1 MSIQEY
7 KKVSSAIREAE
18 MIRLFLKKR
27 TERDAMTL
35 LIGLADDKLKA
46 IAEADR
52 EKRSQAQLRRYA
64 KTKMAAMYG
73 KATQSKEVDN
83 GDIT

>member
-7 KKVSSAIREAE
+7 RKVSSAIREAE
-18 MIRLFLKKR
+18 VIRLFLKNRK
-27 TERDAMTL
+27 ERDAMTL

-64 KTKMAAMYG
+64 KTKMAAVYG
-73 KATQSKEVDN
+73 AATQAKE
-83 GDIT
+83 GDDA

>member
-7 KKVSSAIREAE
+7 RKVSSAIREAE
-18 MIRLFLKKR
+18 LIRLFLKKR
-27 TERDAMTL
+27 KERDAMTL

-64 KTKMAAMYG
+64 KTDMAAVYG
-73 KATQSKEVDN
+73 AATQSKEVLDEQP
-83 GDIT
+83 

>member
-7 KKVSSAIREAE
+7 RKVSGAIREAE
-18 MIRLFLKKR
+18 VIRLFLKKR
-27 TERDAMTL
+27 KERDAMTL

-73 KATQSKEVDN
+73 KATQVTEEE
-83 GDIT
+83 GEA

>member
-7 KKVSSAIREAE
+7 RKVSSAIREAE
-18 MIRLFLKKR
+18 VIRLFLKKR
-27 TERDAMTL
+27 KERDAMTL

-73 KATQSKEVDN
+73 KATQATGEE
-83 GDIT
+83 GEA

>member
-7 KKVSSAIREAE
+7 RKVSSAIREAE
-18 MIRLFLKKR
+18 VIRLFLKNQK
-27 TERDAMTL
+27 ERDAMTL

-52 EKRSQAQLRRYA
+52 EKRSQVQLRRYA
-64 KTKMAAMYG
+64 KTDIAAMYG
-73 KATQSKEVDN
+73 AATRAKE
-83 GDIT
+83 GDT